1 MDRLREHLHDYKH
14 VIWDWNGTLL
24 DDVHLSVEVICSL
37 LETHGLA
44 PITVEAYRAKFRFPV
59 VQYYEDLGFDFVAKP
74 FARMADLFIES
85 YNAKVKRCQLF
96 PGAPELIGELN
107 SRGTR
112 QSILSAAR
120 ESDLTELV
128 RHYGLDI
135 HLDHV
140 CGLSDHYAA
149 GKVERGRLML
159 QESGINPQDCVL
171 VGDTEHDA
179 EVAYALGIAA
189 VVLADGHQ
197 DAERLSTL
205 KTKVLPSRY
214 LLSQPK

>member
-1 MDRLREHLHDYKH
+1 MDGLREHLHGYQH

-24 DDVHLSVEVICSL
+24 NDVTLSVEVICEL
-37 LETHGLA
+37 LETHGLS
-44 PITVEAYRAKFRFPV
+44 PITVADYRAKFRFPV
-59 VQYYEDLGFDFVAKP
+59 AQYYQDLGFDFTAKP

-96 PGAPELIGELN
+96 DGASDLIRELKDSGV
-107 SRGTR
+107 R

-120 ESDLTELV
+120 EADLTELV
-128 RHYGLDI
+128 RHYGLDV
-135 HLDHV
+135 HLDHI

-159 QESGINPQDCVL
+159 KESGINPLDCVL

-179 EVAYALGIAA
+179 EVAAALGIAA

-197 DAERLSTL
+197 DPQRLSTL
-205 KTKVLPSRY
+205 SNKVLPSRY
-214 LLSQPK
+214 LISAL